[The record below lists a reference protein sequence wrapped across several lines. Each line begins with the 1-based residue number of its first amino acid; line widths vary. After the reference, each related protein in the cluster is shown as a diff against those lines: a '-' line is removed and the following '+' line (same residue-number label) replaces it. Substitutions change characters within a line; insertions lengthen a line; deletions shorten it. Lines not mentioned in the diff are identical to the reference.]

1 MHGEKIHGPLQR
13 IPLQSKVLSENDE
26 RNKKHGKPRSS
37 YSSDKHNVAQ
47 NGQVRAERYRKRYEG
62 CKMSRK
68 LDGCAE
74 ERTGRTHRS

>member
-1 MHGEKIHGPLQR
+1 MYGEKIHGPLQG

-47 NGQVRAERYRKRYEG
+47 NGQVRAERYHGSSMAALKNV
-62 CKMSRK
+62 
-68 LDGCAE
+68 LDEHVGAN
-74 ERTGRTHRS
+74 